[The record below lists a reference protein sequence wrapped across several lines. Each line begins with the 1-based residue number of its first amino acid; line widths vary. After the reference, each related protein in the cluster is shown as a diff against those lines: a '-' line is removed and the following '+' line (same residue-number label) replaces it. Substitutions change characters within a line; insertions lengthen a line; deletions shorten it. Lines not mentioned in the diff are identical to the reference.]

1 MITLPHGETNVTLAC
16 QNRCVSCNHF
26 VPLQDPWFADVG
38 VIMRDL
44 TMAAKLMHFRVYNL
58 VGGEPTLHPRIVEIA
73 HCVRGSGICDR
84 VEITSNGQS
93 CARWADAL
101 YQAIDDLIIT
111 PYKLTDEQRALI
123 IDKCADHD
131 VSLQWH
137 PVIFTYAAYKRT
149 HSAGVAANMYRSCW
163 YKANRNVID
172 EGYFHRCCIGRFIP
186 ELLQGEDRNAEAIS
200 LEGLTE
206 DKLTA
211 YLRQPETPEMCF
223 VCGANCA
230 PQLAWREQADRGKWM
245 EESLA

>member
-1 MITLPHGETNVTLAC
+1 MITLPHGETNCTLAC

-26 VPLQDPWFADVG
+26 IPLQDPWFADPG
-38 VIMRDL
+38 VIMHDL
-44 TMAAKLMHFRVYNL
+44 STAAKLVHFRVYNL
-58 VGGEPTLHPRIVEIA
+58 VGGEPTLHPQVVEIA
-73 HCVRGSGICDR
+73 RIVRQSGITDR

-93 CARWADAL
+93 CARWPDAL

-111 PYKLTDEQRALI
+111 PYKLTGEQRALI
-123 IDKCADHD
+123 IDKCAEHG

-137 PVIFTYAAYKRT
+137 PVIFTYAGYKQADPAR
-149 HSAGVAANMYRSCW
+149 GAALYRSCW

-172 EGYFHRCCIGRFIP
+172 VGYFYRCCIGRFIP
-186 ELLQGEDRNAEAIS
+186 ELLQSADRNVEAIA